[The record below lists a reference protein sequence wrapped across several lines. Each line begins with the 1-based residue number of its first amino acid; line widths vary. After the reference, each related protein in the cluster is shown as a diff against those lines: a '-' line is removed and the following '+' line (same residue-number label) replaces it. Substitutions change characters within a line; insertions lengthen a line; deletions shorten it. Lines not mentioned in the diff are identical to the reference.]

1 MTMEHLSLFELN
13 KQIGE
18 VLAKNMEPSYWVIAE
33 IGEIRQTHK
42 GHCYLELVE
51 KEGISI
57 KAKNRATI
65 WSYTYRNL
73 GTWFEGITGQSL
85 KAGMKILFNA
95 TLQYHEVYGF
105 SLNIKDIDAQFT
117 LGERAAKRQEI
128 IQKLEEDGV
137 FEMNKELE
145 LPIVPQR
152 IAVISSKTAAGFGDF
167 MDQISANEQGY
178 VFDVQLFHSTMQ
190 GDQAETSIIASM
202 LRVFERIEEFDL
214 LVIIRGGGASLDLD
228 CFDSYELGIHIAQ
241 FPIPV
246 ITGIGHERD
255 ETIADLVA
263 HTKLKTPTAV
273 SEFILSGVS
282 MFELQLD
289 EKFALLTN
297 TLVESIGAELS
308 NLDQLSN
315 RFQRTTQ
322 NQLNVQNSILS
333 GRIQHLRF
341 SHQTRIKAH
350 KQKLDGFKES
360 VSVQPVK
367 IISHQQEAL
376 KHMQKELEI
385 IDPRNVFKRGYS
397 MTLING
403 VNVNKIDKLP
413 ESAKLTTLTDN
424 LELES
429 ELLKTK
435 QRIKDKDMKTK

>member
-1 MTMEHLSLFELN
+1 MEHLSLFELN
-13 KQIGE
+13 KLIGE

-33 IGEIRQTHK
+33 IGEIRHTHK

-51 KEGISI
+51 KEGNVI

-105 SLNIKDIDAQFT
+105 SLNIRDIDAQYT

-145 LPIVPQR
+145 LPTVPQR

-167 MDQISANEQGY
+167 MDQLRANEQGY

-190 GDQAETSIIASM
+190 GDQAETSIISSM
-202 LRVFERIEEFDL
+202 LRVFEQIEEFDL

-228 CFDSYELGIHIAQ
+228 CFDSYELGMHIAQ

-289 EKFALLTN
+289 EKFSLLAN
-297 TLVESIGAELS
+297 TLTEAIGAELS

-315 RFQRTTQ
+315 RFQRTSQQLLNSQ
-322 NQLNVQNSILS
+322 NLNLT
-333 GRIQHLRF
+333 GLIQHLRF
-341 SHQTRIKAH
+341 NHQNRIKAH
-350 KQKLDGFKES
+350 EQKLDGFKES
-360 VSVQPVK
+360 VSRQPLK
-367 IISHQQEAL
+367 IIDHQHEAL
-376 KHMQKELEI
+376 KHLQKELEI
-385 IDPRNVFKRGYS
+385 IDPANVFKRGYS
-397 MTLING
+397 VTLING
-403 VNVNKIDKLP
+403 INVHKIEKFDQG
-413 ESAKLTTLTDN
+413 AKLTTITDK
-424 LELES
+424 LELQS
-429 ELLKTK
+429 ELLSTK
-435 QRIKDKDMKTK
+435 NKINK